1 MDEVAVRERI
11 YKEEKLAEL
20 LNMPIADVFKQIEI
34 PTNRLE
40 LAHRINKMRALGVDC
55 SLEESIREM
64 NFIDDEIDKIKEIL
78 SKGPGLK
85 AEHVKELTG
94 KLQGVIDGLQ
104 GTDKN

>member
-1 MDEVAVRERI
+1 MDEVAVREKI

-40 LAHRINKMRALGVDC
+40 LAHRINKMKALGVDC
-55 SLEESIREM
+55 SLEESTREM
-64 NFIDDEIDKIKEIL
+64 NFIEDEVDKIKEIL
-78 SKGPGLK
+78 ANGPGLT

-94 KLQGVIDGLQ
+94 KLQGVINGLQ
-104 GTDKN
+104 RSNQN